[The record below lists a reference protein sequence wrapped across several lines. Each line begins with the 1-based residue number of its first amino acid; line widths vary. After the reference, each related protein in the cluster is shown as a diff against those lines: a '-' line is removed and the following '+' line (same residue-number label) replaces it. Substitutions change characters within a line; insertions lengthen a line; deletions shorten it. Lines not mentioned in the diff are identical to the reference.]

1 MQQAYHALQGLI
13 TLQTFSLEDCVGR
26 SYNRLNE
33 DYRHLHAICRFFL
46 ENTGP
51 SHEKGKHAM
60 SPFLVDMARLYE
72 LFVAEWLKE
81 SLPQGFF
88 LKQQQLVTIEQNRHF
103 RMDMLLYDVETN
115 AVRCVLDTKYKVS
128 DKAADDDLHQM
139 ISYATATKCNQAV
152 LIYPEHLRQSLDVKI
167 RDIRVRSL
175 TFSLNGD
182 LDQEGQELLQSL
194 LSLS

>member
-1 MQQAYHALQGLI
+1 
-13 TLQTFSLEDCVGR
+13 
-26 SYNRLNE
+26 
-33 DYRHLHAICRFFL
+33 
-46 ENTGP
+46 
-51 SHEKGKHAM
+51 M